1 MSQAVALRLFGFQTV
16 RKVYRFSGYRQGRM
30 QRGQKDQRIE
40 HARLP
45 ALPYSR
51 SAALESLLSVALSS
65 ARAARLYHPASPSGG
80 GRFFR
85 VKMDGFSM

>member
-1 MSQAVALRLFGFQTV
+1 MSHRILLRSTGLQTK
-16 RKVYRFSGYRQGRM
+16 RKVYRFLGYRQGRK
-30 QRGQKDQRIE
+30 QRGQKDQRME

-65 ARAARLYHPASPSGG
+65 ARAARLYHSVSPSGG
-80 GRFFR
+80 GRFFV

>member
-1 MSQAVALRLFGFQTV
+1 MSQAAVLRLPGFQAK
-16 RKVYRFSGYRQGRM
+16 RKVYRFLGYRQGRKK
-30 QRGQKDQRIE
+30 RGQKDQRME

-65 ARAARLYHPASPSGG
+65 ARAARLYHSASPSGG

-85 VKMDGFSM
+85 VKMDGFSL

>member
-1 MSQAVALRLFGFQTV
+1 MSHKVVLRLLGFQIK
-16 RKVYRFSGYRQGRM
+16 RKVYRFSGYRQGSKK
-30 QRGQKDQRIE
+30 RGQKDLRMK
-40 HARLP
+40 HARLS

-65 ARAARLYHPASPSGG
+65 ARACSLYHPAFPSGG
-80 GRFFR
+80 GRFFK

>member
-1 MSQAVALRLFGFQTV
+1 MISLRPAGPQAV
-16 RKVYRFSGYRQGRM
+16 RKVYRFLGYRQGRK
-30 QRGQKDQRIE
+30 QRGQKDHAWF

-51 SAALESLLSVALSS
+51 STALESLLSVALSS
-65 ARAARLYHPASPSGG
+65 ARACLLYHSAFPSGG

>member
-1 MSQAVALRLFGFQTV
+1 MTQVIVLRSTGLQAK
-16 RKVYRFSGYRQGRM
+16 RKVYRFLGYRQGRK
-30 QRGQKDQRIE
+30 QRGQKDC
-40 HARLP
+40 AFPCDRLS

-65 ARAARLYHPASPSGG
+65 ARAARLYHSAFPSGG

>member
-1 MSQAVALRLFGFQTV
+1 MSHRILLRSTGLQTK
-16 RKVYRFSGYRQGRM
+16 RKVYRFLGYRQGRKK
-30 QRGQKDQRIE
+30 RGQKDI
-40 HARLP
+40 RLS

-65 ARAARLYHPASPSGG
+65 ARAARLYHSAFPSGG

>member
-1 MSQAVALRLFGFQTV
+1 MSQLFVLRPPGLQAE
-16 RKVYRFSGYRQGRM
+16 RKVYRFLGYRQGRQ
-30 QRGQKDQRIE
+30 QRGQKDF
-40 HARLP
+40 RLP

-65 ARAARLYHPASPSGG
+65 ARACPLYHSASPSGG
-80 GRFFR
+80 GRFFC

>member
-1 MSQAVALRLFGFQTV
+1 MSQVVALRLPGFQAK
-16 RKVYRFSGYRQGRM
+16 RKVYRFSGYRQGRKK
-30 QRGQKDQRIE
+30 RGQKDF
-40 HARLP
+40 RLP

-65 ARAARLYHPASPSGG
+65 ARATRLYHSAFPSGG